1 MAVTSIGI
9 TRVRIPRGAWM
20 KIHIESKDDIVEA
33 TTDAR
38 GRVTL
43 GSEYKNSE
51 VQLAILEVGE
61 SEGSD
66 DECLDDQGDRHVS

>member
-61 SEGSD
+61 SDGRY
-66 DECLDDQGDRHVS
+66 GDAVADSTEESSE